1 MTQFS
6 VASMPARLRVPSG
19 TGGFDYQT
27 AFGGNPWTDAARKIA
42 KLVADRSSS
51 QGISWQTQIARPED
65 KAVQDYMG
73 HILGGQRSMLDDYV
87 RRAAGAGITRG
98 GLNVRGGPA
107 FDSALHQT
115 AMGALAKGYADR
127 FREAMNYNKYARAT
141 AYEQYKDSISNLQNL
156 LSLQHR
162 YLSSEADWQSRV
174 GNLMH
179 DDWRQNLEWER
190 QQPFRQMELDRM
202 KRQAEVERWRN
213 AYERMDRV
221 TARTKQAEQDQRW
234 RNLMSRS
241 SDFGRPWSPAE
252 VLEAERALV
261 EMGTWKPL
269 ARSVTMSIR
278 GGK

>member
-1 MTQFS
+1 
-6 VASMPARLRVPSG
+6 
-19 TGGFDYQT
+19 
-27 AFGGNPWTDAARKIA
+27 
-42 KLVADRSSS
+42 
-51 QGISWQTQIARPED
+51 
-65 KAVQDYMG
+65 
-73 HILGGQRSMLDDYV
+73 
-87 RRAAGAGITRG
+87 
-98 GLNVRGGPA
+98 
-107 FDSALHQT
+107 
-115 AMGALAKGYADR
+115 
-127 FREAMNYNKYARAT
+127 
-141 AYEQYKDSISNLQNL
+141 
-156 LSLQHR
+156 
-162 YLSSEADWQSRV
+162 
-174 GNLMH
+174 
-179 DDWRQNLEWER
+179 LEWER

-221 TARTKQAEQDQRW
+221 SARTKQAEQDQRW